1 MKATLNAKI
10 VVELI
15 VELYTSTRN
24 EVINFL
30 EENKEAYPN
39 FTLVADFWT
48 CKTTGDKVL
57 GLRVYLVDKAWQFKS
72 VLLGTRKFNPA
83 YGDREGGILRPFKA
97 WLEHID
103 SGGDVKAMLR
113 TELDLHWE
121 WCFAH
126 MAHAATKASCGV
138 NGTASAEAN
147 PAMPNLISK
156 IVRTTFQ
163 IKHVST
169 MGNLFE
175 ELCKSKTKGAST
187 RLIEYSTSR
196 FLSLTNAMER
206 IVLKWPAIT
215 AWYEERK
222 QQELRANKTPTEF
235 PLANRHGDLVHVLS
249 VLKQIGEIKRT
260 CQAKRPVQV
269 EVLVKLF
276 LARIQDLNPDQP
288 LPHYLSS
295 DENPKWIAASDLTP
309 LAKNTRLLLR
319 EALDERFF
327 LADTTRIA
335 ILQNALS
342 F

>member
-1 MKATLNAKI
+1 
-10 VVELI
+10 
-15 VELYTSTRN
+15 
-24 EVINFL
+24 
-30 EENKEAYPN
+30 
-39 FTLVADFWT
+39 
-48 CKTTGDKVL
+48 
-57 GLRVYLVDKAWQFKS
+57 
-72 VLLGTRKFNPA
+72 
-83 YGDREGGILRPFKA
+83 
-97 WLEHID
+97 
-103 SGGDVKAMLR
+103 MLR

-147 PAMPNLISK
+147 PAMANLISK
-156 IVRTTFQ
+156 IVRTIFQ

-206 IVLKWPAIT
+206 ILLKGPAIT

-222 QQELRANKTPTEF
+222 QQELCANKTPTEF
-235 PLANRHGDLVHVLS
+235 PLANRHGDLLHVLS

-295 DENPKWIAASDLTP
+295 DENPK
-309 LAKNTRLLLR
+309 
-319 EALDERFF
+319 
-327 LADTTRIA
+327 
-335 ILQNALS
+335 
-342 F
+342 

>member
-1 MKATLNAKI
+1 
-10 VVELI
+10 
-15 VELYTSTRN
+15 
-24 EVINFL
+24 
-30 EENKEAYPN
+30 
-39 FTLVADFWT
+39 
-48 CKTTGDKVL
+48 
-57 GLRVYLVDKAWQFKS
+57 
-72 VLLGTRKFNPA
+72 
-83 YGDREGGILRPFKA
+83 
-97 WLEHID
+97 
-103 SGGDVKAMLR
+103 
-113 TELDLHWE
+113 
-121 WCFAH
+121 

-206 IVLKWPAIT
+206 ILLKWPAIT

-222 QQELRANKTPTEF
+222 QQELCANKTPTEF

-276 LARIQDLNPDQP
+276 LARIQELNPDQP

-295 DENPKWIAASDLTP
+295 DENPK
-309 LAKNTRLLLR
+309 
-319 EALDERFF
+319 
-327 LADTTRIA
+327 
-335 ILQNALS
+335 
-342 F
+342 

>member
-1 MKATLNAKI
+1 MQALLVKDEMKATLNAKI

-15 VELYTSTRN
+15 VELYTSTRS
-24 EVINFL
+24 E
-30 EENKEAYPN
+30 
-39 FTLVADFWT
+39 
-48 CKTTGDKVL
+48 TTGDKVL

-83 YGDREGGILRPFKA
+83 
-97 WLEHID
+97 D

-147 PAMPNLISK
+147 PAMANLISK
-156 IVRTTFQ
+156 IVRTIFQ

-206 IVLKWPAIT
+206 ILLKWPAIT

-235 PLANRHGDLVHVLS
+235 PLTNCHGDLVHVLS

-288 LPHYLSS
+288 LRHYLSS

-309 LAKNTRLLLR
+309 LATNTRLLLR

-327 LADTTRIA
+327 
-335 ILQNALS
+335 
-342 F
+342 